1 MLTSGARLQAGR
13 SVLKATAEG
22 WSVLFVSEAALPFD
36 TPCYTTFQDGETVQ
50 GLLSRERIGLE
61 RNGGPYGGLPAR
73 ARWLLA
79 QRVGRALSEAGDV
92 ADTTERVVRF
102 AVPVGPV
109 APLRW
114 LREQSLQPKLYW
126 SGRGDTS
133 GVAAVGVA
141 DLLEADASEGAG
153 SLRERLAPLLSAGAA
168 RYYGGLRF
176 DPLRETDPR
185 WAPFGA
191 YRFVLPRFELHA
203 GEEEATLVCNLVL
216 PRDTQRRAE
225 ILQEVE
231 RLSFPRAASRD
242 ALPEPVSRSDHPDS
256 EGWRRNVELALSAFS
271 EGRLDKVVLARRTE
285 LHFVAELDAALL
297 AERLEEATPGCF
309 HFYVEPEAG
318 VAFVGASPERL
329 FRREG
334 RLIES
339 EAVAGT
345 RPRGASEAD
354 DAELL
359 DDLLRSEKDKAEHAH
374 VRVGIGE
381 SLGPL
386 CDELEV
392 EGGVSEMKTTSR
404 RHLVS
409 RVRGVLREGVTDA
422 EVLLALHPTPAVGGY
437 PREGALEKIRTD
449 EPFDRGWYAGP
460 IGWIGA
466 DEAEFAVGIRSG
478 LVHGN
483 NLALFSGAGIV
494 EGSVP
499 EAEWAEIEQKI
510 DDFTGMFGV
519 GPAHH
524 AAR

>member
-1 MLTSGARLQAGR
+1 
-13 SVLKATAEG
+13 
-22 WSVLFVSEAALPFD
+22 
-36 TPCYTTFQDGETVQ
+36 
-50 GLLSRERIGLE
+50 
-61 RNGGPYGGLPAR
+61 
-73 ARWLLA
+73 
-79 QRVGRALSEAGDV
+79 
-92 ADTTERVVRF
+92 
-102 AVPVGPV
+102 V

-114 LREQSLQPKLYW
+114 LREQSLPPKLYW
-126 SGRGDTS
+126 SGRGDRS

-141 DLLEADASEGAG
+141 DLQEADASEGGG
-153 SLRERLAPLLSAGAA
+153 SLRKRLAPLLSMGEA
-168 RYYGGLRF
+168 RYYGGIRF
-176 DPLRETDPR
+176 DPLREPDPR
-185 WAPFGA
+185 WALFGA

-203 GEEEATLVCNLVL
+203 REKEATLVCNLVL
-216 PRDTQRRAE
+216 PRDARRRAK
-225 ILQEVE
+225 ILYEVE
-231 RLSFPRAASRD
+231 RLSLPRAASRG
-242 ALPEPVSRSDHPDS
+242 ALPEPVSRLDLPDR
-256 EGWRRNVELALSAFS
+256 EGWRRNVERALCAFS
-271 EGRLDKVVLARRTE
+271 EGRLDKVVLARQTE
-285 LHFVAELDAALL
+285 LRFAAELDAALL

-309 HFYVEPEAG
+309 HFYVEPAAG

-359 DDLLRSEKDKAEHAH
+359 DDLLRSEKDKAELAH

-381 SLGPL
+381 ALGPL

-392 EGGVSEMKTTSR
+392 DGGVSEMKTTSR

-460 IGWIGA
+460 VGWIGA

-478 LVHGN
+478 LVRGRD
-483 NLALFSGAGIV
+483 LFLYSGAGIV

-510 DDFTGMFGV
+510 GDFTGMFGFD
-519 GPAHH
+519 PARH

>member
-1 MLTSGARLQAGR
+1 
-13 SVLKATAEG
+13 
-22 WSVLFVSEAALPFD
+22 
-36 TPCYTTFQDGETVQ
+36 
-50 GLLSRERIGLE
+50 LLSRERRGLA
-61 RNGGPYGGLPAR
+61 RDLDPSGGSPAR

-79 QRVGRALSEAGDV
+79 GRISRTLSEAGDAPVV
-92 ADTTERVVRF
+92 ADQVVRL

-114 LREQSLQPKLYW
+114 LRDQSLLPKLYW
-126 SGRGDTS
+126 SGRSGGES

-141 DLLEADASEGAG
+141 DVQAGDVPEDAET
-153 SLRERLAPLLSAGAA
+153 LRKRLAPLLSSADGEA

-176 DPLRETDPR
+176 DPLREPEAE

-203 GEEEATLVCNLVL
+203 GDGEATLVCNLVL
-216 PRDTQRRAE
+216 PRDARRQAE
-225 ILQEVE
+225 IVDQVE
-231 RLSFPRAASRD
+231 RLAFSRVTSDD
-242 ALPEPVSRSDHPDS
+242 ALPEPVSRTDLPD
-256 EGWRRNVELALSAFS
+256 EPGWRHNVEQALAAFS
-271 EGRLDKVVLARRTE
+271 EGWLDKVVLARWTE
-285 LHFVAELDAALL
+285 LGFAGEVDAALL

-309 HFYVEPEAG
+309 HFYVEPEEG

-329 FRREG
+329 FRRE
-334 RLIES
+334 RRIIES

-354 DAELL
+354 DDELR
-359 DDLLRSEKDKAEHAH
+359 DDLFKSQKDKAEHDH
-374 VRVGIGE
+374 VRVGIRE
-381 SLGPL
+381 ALGPL

-392 EGGVSEMKTTSR
+392 EDGVSEMKLASR

-409 RVRGVLREGVTDA
+409 RVRGTLREGVADA
-422 EVLLALHPTPAVGGY
+422 EVLRALHPTPAVGGY
-437 PREGALEKIRTD
+437 PRERALAEIRAA

-466 DEAEFAVGIRSG
+466 DGAEFAVGIRSG
-478 LVHGN
+478 LVRGDR
-483 NLALFSGAGIV
+483 LALFSGAGIV

-510 DDFTGMFGV
+510 GDFTGMFGFD
-519 GPAHH
+519 PARR